1 MEMIQVQLANRHPG
15 YTKPKTLKS
24 LLTFYRNSL
33 VQQTE
38 TAADMAAL
46 KKRKEKKRHDI
57 FDFVFLVLSNLT
69 FISIEL
75 LTMSKT
81 ASNTG
86 IPSVRN
92 HLALFWCMEHCC
104 H

>member
-1 MEMIQVQLANRHPG
+1 MKRANRM
-15 YTKPKTLKS
+15 KS
-24 LLTFYRNSL
+24 LLTFYRHSL

-46 KKRKEKKRHDI
+46 KKKEEEEKKRYDT
-57 FDFVFLVLSNLT
+57 FDFVFLVLSNLA

-81 ASNTG
+81 DSNTG
-86 IPSVRN
+86 NPSVRN